1 MANASQKR
9 IASQNEKT
17 VKTLQLGMILPTLL
31 HFLLRLL
38 FRRSSLP
45 PSKTSLA
52 VYILAYIPT
61 FFLTRYLENIGT
73 VKRDASGT
81 LISSGEDLA
90 QGGITEW
97 CFDIIYVTWAC
108 QIGSGAFGN
117 KVWYLWLVIPAYG
130 GFMLWTKFISPM
142 VLGRSSSGAAA
153 AADGAEPKETVSK
166 RQEKLKKRG
175 ERGDPRIQQRA
186 RQ

>member
-1 MANASQKR
+1 
-9 IASQNEKT
+9 
-17 VKTLQLGMILPTLL
+17 MILPTLF

-45 PSKTSLA
+45 PSKGSLA
-52 VYILAYIPT
+52 VYILAYVPT

-97 CFDIIYVTWAC
+97 CFDIIYVTCEHYNNLLATHIYAHSERPSAGAC

-117 KVWYLWLVIPAYG
+117 KMWYLWLVVSLLPICFNFPLTPVPDPCIWWLHVMDQVHITHG
-130 GFMLWTKFISPM
+130 TGQVVKRN
-142 VLGRSSSGAAA
+142 RSGSRCCR
-153 AADGAEPKETVSK
+153 AE
-166 RQEKLKKRG
+166 R
-175 ERGDPRIQQRA
+175 DP
-186 RQ
+186 